1 MNELKIE
8 DLSCKRGESK
18 VLNNINLTIK
28 SGETLVVKGRNGS
41 GKTTLLRILSNF
53 ITSYQG
59 KVSLNDLSIL
69 EDNLYNNKF
78 NLIGQKNS
86 LKDNLS
92 IKKNLELWDIIFN
105 ETLDHT
111 KLLEHDNLDHLINRD
126 VGSLSDGQKKC
137 ISLHRLNYNKYE
149 FWFLDEPFVYLD
161 EVNTNSLIEKINLFN
176 ENMGIVIL
184 TSNINLPKKLTT
196 NRLAKAINNKKRDE
210 YIDKFET
217 VNFFL

>member
-59 KVSLNDLSIL
+59 KVTLNDLSIL

-105 ETLDHT
+105 ETLDHA

-137 ISLHRLNYNKYE
+137 ISLYRLNYNKYE

-161 EVNTNSLIEKINLFN
+161 EVNTNSLIEKINRFN

-184 TSNINLPKKLTT
+184 TSNINLPKKFH
-196 NRLAKAINNKKRDE
+196 KE
-210 YIDKFET
+210 
-217 VNFFL
+217 VNI

>member
-105 ETLDHT
+105 ETLDHA

-161 EVNTNSLIEKINLFN
+161 EVNTNSLIEKINQFN
-176 ENMGIVIL
+176 ENMGTVIL
-184 TSNINLPKKLTT
+184 TSNINLPKKFH
-196 NRLAKAINNKKRDE
+196 KEIN
-210 YIDKFET
+210 I
-217 VNFFL
+217 

>member
-105 ETLDHT
+105 ETLDHA

-161 EVNTNSLIEKINLFN
+161 EVNTNSLIKKINRFN

-184 TSNINLPKKLTT
+184 TSNINLPKKFH
-196 NRLAKAINNKKRDE
+196 KE
-210 YIDKFET
+210 
-217 VNFFL
+217 VNI

>member
-1 MNELKIE
+1 MNVLKIE

-18 VLNNINLTIK
+18 VLNNINLIIK
-28 SGETLVVKGRNGS
+28 SGETLVVKGRNDS

-105 ETLDHT
+105 ETLDHA

-161 EVNTNSLIEKINLFN
+161 EVNTNSLIEKINRFN

-184 TSNINLPKKLTT
+184 TSNINLPKKFH
-196 NRLAKAINNKKRDE
+196 KE
-210 YIDKFET
+210 
-217 VNFFL
+217 VNI

>member
-105 ETLDHT
+105 ETLDHA

-161 EVNTNSLIEKINLFN
+161 EVNTNLLIEKINRFN

-184 TSNINLPKKLTT
+184 TSNINLPKKFH
-196 NRLAKAINNKKRDE
+196 KE
-210 YIDKFET
+210 
-217 VNFFL
+217 VNI

>member
-18 VLNNINLTIK
+18 VLNNISLTIK

-59 KVSLNDLSIL
+59 KVSLNDLSIV

-105 ETLDHT
+105 ETLDHA

-161 EVNTNSLIEKINLFN
+161 EVNTNLLIEKINRFN

-184 TSNINLPKKLTT
+184 TSNINLPKKFH
-196 NRLAKAINNKKRDE
+196 KE
-210 YIDKFET
+210 
-217 VNFFL
+217 VNI

>member
-28 SGETLVVKGRNGS
+28 SGETLVIKGRNGS

-105 ETLDHT
+105 ETLDHA
-111 KLLEHDNLDHLINRD
+111 KLLEHYNLDHLINRD

-161 EVNTNSLIEKINLFN
+161 EVNTNSLIEKINRFN

-184 TSNINLPKKLTT
+184 TSNINLPKKFH
-196 NRLAKAINNKKRDE
+196 KE
-210 YIDKFET
+210 
-217 VNFFL
+217 VNI

>member
-105 ETLDHT
+105 ETLDHA
-111 KLLEHDNLDHLINRD
+111 KLLEFDNLDHLINRD

-161 EVNTNSLIEKINLFN
+161 EVNTNSLIKKINRFN
-176 ENMGIVIL
+176 ENLGIVIL
-184 TSNINLPKKLTT
+184 TSNINLPKKFH
-196 NRLAKAINNKKRDE
+196 KE
-210 YIDKFET
+210 
-217 VNFFL
+217 VNI

>member
-18 VLNNINLTIK
+18 VLNNINLIIK

-69 EDNLYNNKF
+69 EDNSYNNKF

-161 EVNTNSLIEKINLFN
+161 EVNTHLLIEKINQFN

-184 TSNINLPKKLTT
+184 TSNINLPKKFH
-196 NRLAKAINNKKRDE
+196 KEIN
-210 YIDKFET
+210 I
-217 VNFFL
+217 

>member
-105 ETLDHT
+105 ETLDHAN
-111 KLLEHDNLDHLINRD
+111 LLEHDNLDHLINRD

-137 ISLHRLNYNKYE
+137 ISLYRLNYNKYE

-161 EVNTNSLIEKINLFN
+161 EANTNSLIEKINRFN

-184 TSNINLPKKLTT
+184 TSNINLPKKFH
-196 NRLAKAINNKKRDE
+196 KE
-210 YIDKFET
+210 
-217 VNFFL
+217 VNI

>member
-8 DLSCKRGESK
+8 DLTCKRGESK
-18 VLNNINLTIK
+18 VLNNINITIK

-105 ETLDHT
+105 ETLDHA

-161 EVNTNSLIEKINLFN
+161 EVNTHLLIEKINQFN

-184 TSNINLPKKLTT
+184 TSNINLPKKFH
-196 NRLAKAINNKKRDE
+196 KEIN
-210 YIDKFET
+210 I
-217 VNFFL
+217 

>member
-28 SGETLVVKGRNGS
+28 SGETLVIKGRNGS

-59 KVSLNDLSIL
+59 KVSLNDLNIL

-161 EVNTNSLIEKINLFN
+161 EVNTNSLIEKINRFN
-176 ENMGIVIL
+176 KNMGIVIL
-184 TSNINLPKKLTT
+184 TSNINLP
-196 NRLAKAINNKKRDE
+196 I
-210 YIDKFET
+210 KFHKE
-217 VNFFL
+217 VNI

>member
-18 VLNNINLTIK
+18 VLNNINLIIK

-41 GKTTLLRILSNF
+41 GKTTLLRNLSNF

-69 EDNLYNNKF
+69 EDSSYNNKF

-105 ETLDHT
+105 ESLDHA
-111 KLLEHDNLDHLINRD
+111 KLLERDNLDHLINRD

-161 EVNTNSLIEKINLFN
+161 EANTNSLIEKINRFN

-184 TSNINLPKKLTT
+184 TSNINLPKKFH
-196 NRLAKAINNKKRDE
+196 KE
-210 YIDKFET
+210 
-217 VNFFL
+217 VNI

>member
-105 ETLDHT
+105 ETLDHA
-111 KLLEHDNLDHLINRD
+111 KLLEFDNLDHLINRD
-126 VGSLSDGQKKC
+126 VSSLSDGQKKC

-161 EVNTNSLIEKINLFN
+161 EVNTNLLIEKINRFN

-184 TSNINLPKKLTT
+184 TSNINLPKKFH
-196 NRLAKAINNKKRDE
+196 KE
-210 YIDKFET
+210 
-217 VNFFL
+217 VNI

>member
-53 ITSYQG
+53 ITSYNG

-105 ETLDHT
+105 ESLDHA
-111 KLLEHDNLDHLINRD
+111 KLLERDNLDHLINRD

-161 EVNTNSLIEKINLFN
+161 EVNTNSLIEKINRFN

-184 TSNINLPKKLTT
+184 TSNINLPKKFH
-196 NRLAKAINNKKRDE
+196 KE
-210 YIDKFET
+210 
-217 VNFFL
+217 VNI

>member
-105 ETLDHT
+105 ETLDHA

-137 ISLHRLNYNKYE
+137 ISLYRLNYNKYE

-161 EVNTNSLIEKINLFN
+161 EVNTNSLIEKINRFN

-184 TSNINLPKKLTT
+184 TSNINLPKKFHKEF
-196 NRLAKAINNKKRDE
+196 NI
-210 YIDKFET
+210 
-217 VNFFL
+217 

>member
-28 SGETLVVKGRNGS
+28 SGETLVVKARNRS

-161 EVNTNSLIEKINLFN
+161 EVNTNSLIEKINRFN

-184 TSNINLPKKLTT
+184 TSNINLPKKFH
-196 NRLAKAINNKKRDE
+196 KE
-210 YIDKFET
+210 
-217 VNFFL
+217 VNI

>member
-69 EDNLYNNKF
+69 EDNSYNNKF

-92 IKKNLELWDIIFN
+92 IKKNLELWDILFN
-105 ETLDHT
+105 ETLDHA
-111 KLLEHDNLDHLINRD
+111 KLLEHNNLDHLINRD

-161 EVNTNSLIEKINLFN
+161 EVNTNSLIEKINRFN

-184 TSNINLPKKLTT
+184 TSNINLPKKFH
-196 NRLAKAINNKKRDE
+196 KE
-210 YIDKFET
+210 
-217 VNFFL
+217 VNI

>member
-92 IKKNLELWDIIFN
+92 IKKNLELWDILFN
-105 ETLDHT
+105 ETIDHA
-111 KLLEHDNLDHLINRD
+111 KLLEHHNLDHLINRD

-161 EVNTNSLIEKINLFN
+161 EVNTNSLIEKINRFN

-184 TSNINLPKKLTT
+184 TSNINLPKKFH
-196 NRLAKAINNKKRDE
+196 KE
-210 YIDKFET
+210 
-217 VNFFL
+217 VNI

>member
-28 SGETLVVKGRNGS
+28 SGETLVVNGRNGS
-41 GKTTLLRILSNF
+41 GQTTLLRILSNF

-105 ETLDHT
+105 ETLDHA

-161 EVNTNSLIEKINLFN
+161 EVNTNSLIEKINRFN

-184 TSNINLPKKLTT
+184 TSNINLPKKFH
-196 NRLAKAINNKKRDE
+196 KE
-210 YIDKFET
+210 
-217 VNFFL
+217 VNI

>member
-86 LKDNLS
+86 LKYNLS

-105 ETLDHT
+105 ETLDHA

-161 EVNTNSLIEKINLFN
+161 EVNTNSLIEKINRFN

-184 TSNINLPKKLTT
+184 TSNINLPKKFH
-196 NRLAKAINNKKRDE
+196 KE
-210 YIDKFET
+210 
-217 VNFFL
+217 VNI

>member
-105 ETLDHT
+105 ETLDHA
-111 KLLEHDNLDHLINRD
+111 KLLEYDNLDHLINRD

-161 EVNTNSLIEKINLFN
+161 EANTNSLIEKINRFN

-184 TSNINLPKKLTT
+184 TSNINLPKKFH
-196 NRLAKAINNKKRDE
+196 KE
-210 YIDKFET
+210 
-217 VNFFL
+217 VNI

>member
-28 SGETLVVKGRNGS
+28 SGETLVIKGRNGS

-92 IKKNLELWDIIFN
+92 IKKNLELWDILFN
-105 ETLDHT
+105 ETLDHA

-126 VGSLSDGQKKC
+126 VSSLSDGQKKC

-161 EVNTNSLIEKINLFN
+161 EVNTNSLIEKINRFN

-184 TSNINLPKKLTT
+184 TSNINLPKKFH
-196 NRLAKAINNKKRDE
+196 KE
-210 YIDKFET
+210 
-217 VNFFL
+217 VNI

>member
-92 IKKNLELWDIIFN
+92 IKKNLELWDILFN
-105 ETLDHT
+105 ETLDHA

-161 EVNTNSLIEKINLFN
+161 EVNTNSLIEKINRFN

-184 TSNINLPKKLTT
+184 TSNINLPKKFH
-196 NRLAKAINNKKRDE
+196 KE
-210 YIDKFET
+210 
-217 VNFFL
+217 VNI

>member
-92 IKKNLELWDIIFN
+92 IKKNLELWDILFN
-105 ETLDHT
+105 ETLDHA
-111 KLLEHDNLDHLINRD
+111 KLLEDDNLDLLINRD

-137 ISLHRLNYNKYE
+137 ISLHRLNYKKYDL
-149 FWFLDEPFVYLD
+149 WFLDEPFVYLD
-161 EVNTNSLIEKINLFN
+161 EINTHLLIEKINQFN

-184 TSNINLPKKLTT
+184 TSNINLPKNFHKE
-196 NRLAKAINNKKRDE
+196 IN
-210 YIDKFET
+210 I
-217 VNFFL
+217 

>member
-105 ETLDHT
+105 ETLDHA

-149 FWFLDEPFVYLD
+149 FWFLVEPFVYLD
-161 EVNTNSLIEKINLFN
+161 EVNTNSLIEKINRFN

-184 TSNINLPKKLTT
+184 TSNINLPKKFH
-196 NRLAKAINNKKRDE
+196 KE
-210 YIDKFET
+210 
-217 VNFFL
+217 VNI

>member
-59 KVSLNDLSIL
+59 KVSLNDLNIL

-92 IKKNLELWDIIFN
+92 IKKNLELWDILFN
-105 ETLDHT
+105 ETLDHA

-161 EVNTNSLIEKINLFN
+161 EVNTNSLIEKINRFN

-184 TSNINLPKKLTT
+184 TSNINLPKKFH
-196 NRLAKAINNKKRDE
+196 KE
-210 YIDKFET
+210 
-217 VNFFL
+217 VNI

>member
-105 ETLDHT
+105 ETLDHA
-111 KLLEHDNLDHLINRD
+111 KLLEQDNLDHLINRD

-161 EVNTNSLIEKINLFN
+161 EVNTNSLIEKINRFN

-184 TSNINLPKKLTT
+184 TSNINLPKKFH
-196 NRLAKAINNKKRDE
+196 KEVSI
-210 YIDKFET
+210 
-217 VNFFL
+217 

>member
-59 KVSLNDLSIL
+59 KVSFNDLSIL

-92 IKKNLELWDIIFN
+92 IKKNLELWDILFN
-105 ETLDHT
+105 ETLDHA
-111 KLLEHDNLDHLINRD
+111 KLLEHYNLDHLINRD

-161 EVNTNSLIEKINLFN
+161 EVNTNSLIEKINRFN

-184 TSNINLPKKLTT
+184 TSNINLPKKFH
-196 NRLAKAINNKKRDE
+196 KE
-210 YIDKFET
+210 
-217 VNFFL
+217 VNI

>member
-69 EDNLYNNKF
+69 EDNSYNNKF

-92 IKKNLELWDIIFN
+92 IKKNLELWDILFN
-105 ETLDHT
+105 ETLDHA

-161 EVNTNSLIEKINLFN
+161 EVNTNSLIEKINRFN

-184 TSNINLPKKLTT
+184 TSNINLPKKFH
-196 NRLAKAINNKKRDE
+196 KE
-210 YIDKFET
+210 
-217 VNFFL
+217 VNI

>member
-41 GKTTLLRILSNF
+41 GKNTLLRILSNF

-92 IKKNLELWDIIFN
+92 IKKNLELWDILFN
-105 ETLDHT
+105 ETLDHA
-111 KLLEHDNLDHLINRD
+111 KLLEHDNLDHLIIRD

-161 EVNTNSLIEKINLFN
+161 EVNTNSLIEKINRFN

-184 TSNINLPKKLTT
+184 TSNINLPKKFH
-196 NRLAKAINNKKRDE
+196 KE
-210 YIDKFET
+210 
-217 VNFFL
+217 VNI

>member
-105 ETLDHT
+105 ETLDHA

-126 VGSLSDGQKKC
+126 VSSLSDGQKKC

-149 FWFLDEPFVYLD
+149 FWFLDEPFVYLG
-161 EVNTNSLIEKINLFN
+161 EVNTNSLIEKINRFN

-184 TSNINLPKKLTT
+184 TSNINLPKKFH
-196 NRLAKAINNKKRDE
+196 KE
-210 YIDKFET
+210 
-217 VNFFL
+217 VNI